1 MRWLPLFIP
10 YFSLLK
16 TAILGISAFYHDSA
30 ACLLIDG
37 EIIAAAQEE
46 RFSRLKNDAS
56 FPKSAIHYVLRE
68 AGIEYEDL
76 TAISFYDKPML
87 KFERLMENY
96 HAFVP
101 RGISGFLSAVPV
113 WIKEK
118 LFMRKFL
125 RGHLDE
131 FGKKKIEI
139 LFPEHHLS
147 HAASAF
153 FPSPFEEAAI
163 LTVDGVG
170 EWATTTIC
178 HGKSGQ
184 ITVLRQL
191 DYPHSLG
198 LLYAS
203 FTYYLGF
210 KVNSGE
216 YKLMGLAPYGNPMSE
231 QTLSFKN
238 KILQELVDIRDDGSI
253 LLNMDYFD
261 FATSTRMTNNKK
273 WEKLFGV
280 APRTP
285 ESSIS
290 QAHTD
295 LALAIQQV
303 TETCMILLATTAQK
317 ITGSKNLVMAGGVAL
332 NCVAN
337 SKIAGTGLF
346 EKIWIQPASGDAG
359 GAVGSAYAAFHIANK
374 APRLISYP
382 DAMKAAFLGPE
393 YGDNEI
399 LKIIRKYDMVF
410 KYYAD
415 FNELCVIVAQKISE
429 GNVVGWFQGRMEF
442 GPRALGNR
450 SILADPGNS
459 VMQKNLNLKIKFRE
473 GFRPFAPAV
482 LAEDLSEYFETGSA
496 SSYMLF
502 IHFLRQKW
510 ICSEPSHES
519 AWPMENRLQKTGSSF
534 PAITH
539 LDNSARTQTVDRN
552 LHPKFWRLITE
563 FKKITG
569 CGMIVNTSFNVRGEP
584 IVCSPEDA
592 CKGFLGTEMDI
603 LVMGNFVLDKTAQ
616 KKVESAA
623 RHAGGFK
630 PD

>member
-1 MRWLPLFIP
+1 
-10 YFSLLK
+10 LK
-16 TAILGISAFYHDSA
+16 TAIIGISAFYHDSA

-37 EIIAAAQEE
+37 ELIAAAQEE
-46 RFSRLKNDAS
+46 RFSRIKNDAS
-56 FPKSAIHYVLRE
+56 FPKSAIQYVLKE
-68 AGIEYEDL
+68 GGIEYEDL
-76 TAISFYDKPML
+76 TAISFYDKPLL

-96 HAFVP
+96 HSFVP
-101 RGISGFLSAVPV
+101 RGISGFLTSVPV

-125 RGHLDE
+125 REHLNE
-131 FGKKKIEI
+131 FGKKKIRL

-153 FPSPFEEAAI
+153 YPSPFEEAAI

-178 HGKSGQ
+178 YGKFDQ
-184 ITVLRQL
+184 ITILRQL

-216 YKLMGLAPYGNPMSE
+216 YKVMGLAPYGNPQSE
-231 QTLSFKN
+231 QTHAYKE
-238 KILQELVDIRDDGSI
+238 KILQELIDLREDGSM

-273 WEKLFGV
+273 WETLFGI
-280 APRTP
+280 APRYP

-290 QAHTD
+290 QAHMN

-303 TETCMILLATTAQK
+303 TGLCMVSLAATAQK
-317 ITGSKNLVMAGGVAL
+317 ITGCKNLVMAGGVAL

-337 SKIAGTGLF
+337 SKMAETGLF

-359 GAVGSAYAAFHIANK
+359 GSIGSAYAAFYIWNK
-374 APRLISYP
+374 SPRQITDP
-382 DAMKAAFLGPE
+382 DAMKAAFLGPA
-393 YGDNEI
+393 YADQEI
-399 LKIIRKYDMVF
+399 LKVIRKYDLVY
-410 KYYAD
+410 KYFAD
-415 FNELCVIVAQKISE
+415 FNEICIIAAEKIAN
-429 GNVVGWFQGRMEF
+429 GKVVGWFQDRMEF

-450 SILADPGNS
+450 SILADPRNPG
-459 VMQKNLNLKIKFRE
+459 MQKILNLKIKFRE

-482 LAEDLSEYFETGSA
+482 LAEDMKEYFGKGSD
-496 SSYMLF
+496 SPYMLF
-502 IHFLRQKW
+502 TAILRQKW
-510 ICSEPSHES
+510 HTCES
-519 AWPMENRLQKTGSSF
+519 SAESDDSGESIEQRLQKTGSVF
-534 PAITH
+534 PAVTH
-539 LDNSARTQTVDRN
+539 LDSSARVQTVDRM
-552 LHPKFWRLITE
+552 LHPKFWRLIAE

-569 CGMIVNTSFNVRGEP
+569 CGMIINTSFNVRGEP
-584 IVCSPEDA
+584 IVCNPKDA
-592 CKGFLGTEMDI
+592 CEGFLGTEMDF
-603 LVMGNFVLDKTAQ
+603 LVIGNYIVDKTEQHNLPSVATHIS
-616 KKVESAA
+616 E
-623 RHAGGFK
+623 FK